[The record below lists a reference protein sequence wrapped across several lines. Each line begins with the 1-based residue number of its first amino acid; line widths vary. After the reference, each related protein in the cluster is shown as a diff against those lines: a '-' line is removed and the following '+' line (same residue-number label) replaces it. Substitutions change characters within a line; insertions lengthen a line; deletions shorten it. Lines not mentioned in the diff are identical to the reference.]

1 MTRAEADRLVLVLMA
16 AFPHPLVPDSTRSLY
31 AEQISNCKDAALMA
45 EVVQATIENEER
57 FPPLALLLSEYRR
70 RAKRQADETAR
81 WRGLEEPPPDQAENA
96 RRAQELYE
104 RLASAI
110 ETRAYEWNGDEDGGA
125 S

>member
-1 MTRAEADRLVLVLMA
+1 MTRAEAEQVVAVLMA
-16 AFPHPLVPDSTRSLY
+16 AFPHPLIPDSTRELY
-31 AEQISNCKDAALMA
+31 VQQVGRCRDVTLMA

-70 RAKRQADETAR
+70 RAKRQADEMAR

-96 RRAQELYE
+96 RRARELFE
-104 RLASAI
+104 RLASAV
-110 ETRAYEWNGDEDGGA
+110 ERRAYEWNGHEDGGE